1 MSDNNIWIFAL
12 IALIA
17 LAIFVNQPMQ
27 TQSSTDVFSDVSNF
41 FGARTVIEQNIIL
54 GFAGFI
60 FLLIALSL
68 FFRR

>member
-41 FGARTVIEQNIIL
+41 FGARTVIEQNNC
-54 GFAGFI
+54 
-60 FLLIALSL
+60 
-68 FFRR
+68 